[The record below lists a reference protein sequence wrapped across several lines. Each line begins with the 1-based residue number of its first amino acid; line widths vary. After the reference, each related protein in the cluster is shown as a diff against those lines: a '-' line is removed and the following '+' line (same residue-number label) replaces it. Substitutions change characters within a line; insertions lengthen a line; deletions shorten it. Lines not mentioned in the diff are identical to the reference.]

1 MVTKKDRQGGN
12 EARRQEVPENR
23 DPRLRAVWQAIESVT
38 DPEIPV
44 LSVIDMGIIADVRIT
59 DRKVTVDVTP
69 TFVGCPAVDMI
80 RENIRQTL
88 ATIGER
94 DVDVNV
100 VFDPPWTSDRM
111 TEQGRRKL
119 KEIGFSP
126 PTKGLVQLG
135 MAAHQVPCPHCNS
148 ANTDMESMF
157 GPTLCRAIYY
167 CRDCQQ
173 SFEHFKNV

>member
-1 MVTKKDRQGGN
+1 MGANTSN
-12 EARRQEVPENR
+12 QERASIENR
-23 DPRLRAVWQAIESVT
+23 QSQIDNPREQAVWRAIESVT

-44 LSVIDMGIIADVRIT
+44 LSVIDMGIIAGVRII
-59 DRKVTVDVTP
+59 DGHVMVDVTP

-80 RENIRQTL
+80 RENL
-88 ATIGER
+88 KAALLGIGEHN
-94 DVDVNV
+94 VDVNL
-100 VFDPPWTSDRM
+100 VFDPPWTTDRM

-135 MAAHQVPCPHCNS
+135 LTPQIVPCPHCNS
-148 ANTDMESMF
+148 TRTNMESMF

-167 CRDCQQ
+167 CRECQQ
-173 SFEHFKNV
+173 SFEHFKSVV

>member
-1 MVTKKDRQGGN
+1 MGVNASNQDRTSIDN
-12 EARRQEVPENR
+12 RQSQID
-23 DPRLRAVWQAIESVT
+23 DPRLRSIMQAIESVT

-44 LSVIDMGIIADVRIT
+44 LSVIDMGIIAGVRVQ
-59 DRKVTVDVTP
+59 DRHVNVDVTP

-80 RENIRQTL
+80 RDNIKLGL
-88 ATIGER
+88 AAIGEN
-94 DVDVNV
+94 DVDVNI

-111 TEQGRRKL
+111 TEAGRQKL

-135 MAAHQVPCPHCNS
+135 MVAAPVPCPHCNS
-148 ANTDMESMF
+148 SETDMESMF

-167 CRDCQQ
+167 CRECCQ
-173 SFEHFKNV
+173 SFEHFKSI